1 MRVYLKRSQQYV
13 RLRKKESIMQQ
24 SRKAVLVFLF
34 LSLSFFL
41 YANVCIRTQQSC
53 NPTDILHTAI
63 RFVSLYACT
72 KRLACCYLIEFL
84 EKFGQTGG
92 EKGKSRWEPTGSPV
106 YIEMERKTGKARKR
120 IHARSNR
127 QSRWGNTRGFLIS
140 GWSFLVRF
148 PWVNRNVHFVSCDWR
163 WRLFKP
169 WRTESVFSLIT
180 LFL

>member
-41 YANVCIRTQQSC
+41 YANVYANVCIRTQQSC

-92 EKGKSRWEPTGSPV
+92 EKGKSR
-106 YIEMERKTGKARKR
+106 
-120 IHARSNR
+120 
-127 QSRWGNTRGFLIS
+127 
-140 GWSFLVRF
+140 
-148 PWVNRNVHFVSCDWR
+148 
-163 WRLFKP
+163 
-169 WRTESVFSLIT
+169 
-180 LFL
+180 